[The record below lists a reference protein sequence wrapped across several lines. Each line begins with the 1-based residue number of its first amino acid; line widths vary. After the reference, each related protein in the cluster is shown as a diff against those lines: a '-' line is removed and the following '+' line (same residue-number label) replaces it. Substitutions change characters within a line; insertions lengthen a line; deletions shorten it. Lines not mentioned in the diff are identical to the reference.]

1 MVLRVEALRERLAK
15 LEEVVSRLREVG
27 AVTRDDFLHDYRRQW
42 LAERGLELAAQ
53 PASLGSSCWREDIR
67 SSAATT
73 RTIPCRVPH
82 LEEARPKPQAHPD
95 TGASGDRRRELRAAG
110 GAAALR
116 TEEPHPDPQ
125 SGQTEEHQRE
135 LPGE

>member
-53 PASLGSSCWREDIR
+53 AVLDIGNHILAGEFGESATEYEGIVTGLATR
-67 SSAATT
+67 GVLSSA
-73 RTIPCRVPH
+73 
-82 LEEARPKPQAHPD
+82 LGKQLQ
-95 TGASGDRRRELRAAG
+95 GLG
-110 GAAALR
+110 GFRNILVHGYLGIDPEKVYAALR
-116 TEEPHPDPQ
+116 RSARDFTDFEA
-125 SGQTEEHQRE
+125 
-135 LPGE
+135 